1 MRLQVTVRFFT
12 LLFSAALLSGCVR
25 FNSAPAKTDGQ
36 GQYQLQVGDRV
47 QARLSSDDS
56 VTGKLTAVT
65 DEEIEIDGRRFPLN
79 ALDSLE
85 VRTFSLAATT
95 VNTVLLGAG
104 IGFAVAT
111 ARYLALK
118 AAID

>member
-1 MRLQVTVRFFT
+1 MRIRDTIRYFT
-12 LLFSAALLSGCVR
+12 LIFSAALLSGCVS
-25 FNSAPAKTDGQ
+25 FISAPAKPDDQ
-36 GQYQLQVGDRV
+36 GRYQLQVSDRV
-47 QARLSSDDS
+47 KVQLSSGDS
-56 VTGKLTAVT
+56 VTGRLTAAT
-65 DEEIEIDGRRFPLN
+65 DEKIEIDGHRFPLN

-104 IGFAVAT
+104 IGFAVAA

>member
-1 MRLQVTVRFFT
+1 MA
-12 LLFSAALLSGCVR
+12 AALLSGCVS
-25 FNSAPAKTDGQ
+25 FISAPAKTNDQ

-47 QARLSSDDS
+47 QTRLSSGHS
-56 VTGKLTAVT
+56 VTGKLTAAM
-65 DEEIEIDGRRFPLN
+65 DEEIEIGGRRFPLN